1 MIAVWLAKSLA
12 FVLLDVFTLLCLVS
26 SILIPSVT
34 SLYISLIFTSV
45 VFFFFLLFFSFYAYS
60 SASFLW
66 FLSSNSL
73 SIRLLLLLFHPHC
86 VSLFFC
92 FCFFFLT
99 GDIFLLNTSR
109 LPDRCEFSL
118 HSPILPGSVD
128 SCLLELAIY
137 SQDAVPLLQRFTAE
151 IRYVDTNRNIIIS
164 LRVGHEE
171 DAG

>member
-26 SILIPSVT
+26 SLLIHSVT
-34 SLYISLIFTSV
+34 SLRISLTFTSV
-45 VFFFFLLFFSFYAYS
+45 FSSFCYFLFLCIVLCFLLVT
-60 SASFLW
+60 SFLK
-66 FLSSNSL
+66 L
-73 SIRLLLLLFHPHC
+73 IIHLLIIIALPSTLC
-86 VSLFFC
+86 VSFLL
-92 FCFFFLT
+92 FFFLT

>member
-26 SILIPSVT
+26 SPLIPSVT

-73 SIRLLLLLFHPHC
+73 SICLLLLLFHPHC

-92 FCFFFLT
+92 FVFFSSQGT
-99 GDIFLLNTSR
+99 
-109 LPDRCEFSL
+109 FS
-118 HSPILPGSVD
+118 SWTPVGYQIDVSSAYIAP
-128 SCLLELAIY
+128 SCLGAWTLACWNWPYIHRMLFLSSRG
-137 SQDAVPLLQRFTAE
+137 SQLKSDMWTQTE
-151 IRYVDTNRNIIIS
+151 I
-164 LRVGHEE
+164 
-171 DAG
+171 